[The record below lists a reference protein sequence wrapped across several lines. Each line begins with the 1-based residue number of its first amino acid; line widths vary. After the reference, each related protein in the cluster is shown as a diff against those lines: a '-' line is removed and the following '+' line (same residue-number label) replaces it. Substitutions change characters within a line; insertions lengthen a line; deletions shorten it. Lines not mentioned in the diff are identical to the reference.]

1 MVVQP
6 ADFFC
11 WFLGYLGVKNW
22 KWWPTPGT
30 YAVILEAAQ
39 ALKTVLQAHGLRDM
53 ADIYTFI
60 RVARYADI
68 RQWALHEKWGI
79 ITHLS
84 QMFANSGEAEWAFD
98 LFAKTL
104 QRLGVTTP
112 NDPRFAIITSKYR
125 GNWQPNLFLRINN
138 NWVVFGFAGQYSA
151 LKSVHGS
158 LLLEQ
163 GGTLEGIARVPI
175 SDAQSF
181 EEKARGLY
189 ERNLALALAGDP
201 PKAASLER
209 KNNNWFV
216 AEALFDPD
224 RRKALAEALFDS
236 GKCQALL
243 ESLLPPLEARPPQP
257 PSPAGEEAEP
267 SAEYYGPEDFLAETY
282 LKPEVMEDL
291 LALLKDKDKRQIIL
305 YGPPGTS
312 KTFVA
317 QKLARLLTGLREPPP
332 ERMEIIQFHPSYSYE
347 DFIEGIRPQSKEAG
361 DGRFVVDYPIQPGVF
376 RRFCEQAK
384 GIDGP
389 CVFIIDEINRGN
401 IPRIF
406 GELMFSLEYRD
417 REVTLPYSGER
428 FRIPENVYLIGTMN
442 TADRSIALV
451 DFALRRRFHFF
462 RFNADPDLLDR
473 WLAKNPVQVTYLSR
487 LYHRLTEGEEGKK
500 AIDDPDFAIGHSHF
514 MKPGLTEEQLERIWR
529 HSIEPYLEEYYIDKP
544 DRAKEWKWD
553 GELVKGI
560 RSQG

>member
-1 MVVQP
+1 
-6 ADFFC
+6 
-11 WFLGYLGVKNW
+11 
-22 KWWPTPGT
+22 
-30 YAVILEAAQ
+30 
-39 ALKTVLQAHGLRDM
+39 
-53 ADIYTFI
+53 
-60 RVARYADI
+60 
-68 RQWALHEKWGI
+68 
-79 ITHLS
+79 
-84 QMFANSGEAEWAFD
+84 
-98 LFAKTL
+98 LFY
-104 QRLGVTTP
+104 
-112 NDPRFAIITSKYR
+112 S
-125 GNWQPNLFLRINN
+125 INN
-138 NWVVFGFAGQYSA
+138 NWIVFGFAGQDGA
-151 LKSVHGS
+151 LKRVEGS

-163 GGTLEGIARVPI
+163 GGTLEGFTVVPI

-181 EEKARGLY
+181 EEKARKLY
-189 ERNLALALAGDP
+189 ERNLALALAGNP
-201 PKAASLER
+201 PKAASRER
-209 KNNNWFV
+209 KNNHWFV

-224 RRKALAEALFDS
+224 RRKALAGALFDS
-236 GKCQALL
+236 GKRQALL
-243 ESLLPPLEARPPQP
+243 ESLLPLLEARPPKYV
-257 PSPAGEEAEP
+257 EKN
-267 SAEYYGPEDFLAETY
+267 FLDETY
-282 LKPEVMEDL
+282 LEEKDMEDL

-305 YGPPGTS
+305 YGPPGTG

-473 WLAKNPVQVTYLSR
+473 WLAKNPVQVTYLSK
-487 LYHRLTEGEEGKK
+487 LYHELTK

-529 HSIEPYLEEYYIDKP
+529 HSIEPYLEEYCIDKSG
-544 DRAKEWKWD
+544 RAKEWKWD